1 MSSPLSVARQHAV
14 LGAQRSTDQRRH
26 RRVAI
31 PLLGRFMRA
40 NREEYPCKLNDI
52 SVGGAA
58 VMAPVVVTEGEPIV
72 AYFDHIGGIEGTVV
86 RTFEG
91 GFAIQFNITAHKREK
106 LASQLT
112 WLVNKDVISGIE
124 QRRHARIPIPGKH
137 ARIVLDDG
145 ETVDCKLID
154 VSISGASLGIDMRP
168 PIGSEL
174 TIGKLRCRVM
184 RYHERGIGVQFID
197 IQEPEALRRHFM

>member
-14 LGAQRSTDQRRH
+14 LGAQHSTDQH

>member
-14 LGAQRSTDQRRH
+14 LGSQRSTDQRQH
-26 RRVAI
+26 RRVSI

-91 GFAIQFNITAHKREK
+91 GFAIQFKITAHKREK

-112 WLVNKDVISGIE
+112 WLLNKDVISGIE
-124 QRRHARIPIPGKH
+124 QRRHARIPIPGKY

-154 VSISGASLGIDMRP
+154 VSISGASLGMDMRP

-174 TIGKLRCRVM
+174 TLGKLRCRVM

>member
-14 LGAQRSTDQRRH
+14 LGAQRSTDQRQH
-26 RRVAI
+26 RRVSI

-58 VMAPVVVTEGEPIV
+58 VMAPVAVSEGEPIV

-91 GFAIQFNITAHKREK
+91 GFAIQFEITAHKREK

-112 WLVNKDVISGIE
+112 WLLNKDVISGIE

-154 VSISGASLGIDMRP
+154 VSISGASLGMDMRP

-174 TIGKLRCRVM
+174 TLGKLRCRVM
-184 RYHERGIGVQFID
+184 RYHERGIGLQFID

>member
-14 LGAQRSTDQRRH
+14 LGAQRSTDQRQH
-26 RRVAI
+26 RRVSI

-58 VMAPVVVTEGEPIV
+58 VMAPVAVTEGEPIV

-91 GFAIQFNITAHKREK
+91 GFAIQFKITSHKREK

-112 WLVNKDVISGIE
+112 WLLNKDVISGIE

-154 VSISGASLGIDMRP
+154 VSISGASLGMDMRP
-168 PIGSEL
+168 SIGSEL
-174 TIGKLRCRVM
+174 TLGKLRCRVV